1 MKKFIVTLAL
11 LVATWQVQ
19 MAVEAGVSTVA
30 TRHRRR
36 MHQPRPASVD
46 SPCPPGAKSCP
57 TTPSKPAPQPTKL
70 YR

>member
-19 MAVEAGVSTVA
+19 MAVEAGVSTVS

-36 MHQPRPASVD
+36 MLQPRPTQAV

-57 TTPSKPAPQPTKL
+57 NMPPQPVQQLTKPT
-70 YR
+70 R

>member
-1 MKKFIVTLAL
+1 MKKVIITLAL

-19 MAVEAGVSTVA
+19 MAVEAGVSTVS

-36 MHQPRPASVD
+36 VLQPRPTQAD

-57 TTPSKPAPQPTKL
+57 NMPPKSLPQATKPL
-70 YR
+70 R